1 MISTCNP
8 RIASWSADGLNF
20 VIKDAEKFQSQVIP
34 KYFKHNKFSSFVRQ
48 LHFYGFHKVKPE
60 TLRVDLAQAKEESKL
75 WRFHHEHF
83 QRDRPELLAF
93 MQKSTSSSTKG
104 TDSAKPEK
112 GEVEHLRKEVSSL
125 KNQLAGVKRELENFK
140 IVMGEFLLH
149 TSNNVTP
156 DMAESSFPTKHIPT
170 AAIPAKR
177 LKLSEDAVDDY
188 PSVVPADLPEP
199 TPILESSMQV
209 KVENSAVPDPMA
221 FYHDDSED
229 VSLDQGIQAESF
241 KSLLISRRGY
251 CYSESRATSAL
262 DHRTASHHKP
272 TPSPNQRIAGRTT
285 LTFRSTPGYS

>member
-149 TSNNVTP
+149 TTNNA
-156 DMAESSFPTKHIPT
+156 DS
-170 AAIPAKR
+170 
-177 LKLSEDAVDDY
+177 LK
-188 PSVVPADLPEP
+188 
-199 TPILESSMQV
+199 
-209 KVENSAVPDPMA
+209 
-221 FYHDDSED
+221 
-229 VSLDQGIQAESF
+229 
-241 KSLLISRRGY
+241 
-251 CYSESRATSAL
+251 
-262 DHRTASHHKP
+262 
-272 TPSPNQRIAGRTT
+272 
-285 LTFRSTPGYS
+285 